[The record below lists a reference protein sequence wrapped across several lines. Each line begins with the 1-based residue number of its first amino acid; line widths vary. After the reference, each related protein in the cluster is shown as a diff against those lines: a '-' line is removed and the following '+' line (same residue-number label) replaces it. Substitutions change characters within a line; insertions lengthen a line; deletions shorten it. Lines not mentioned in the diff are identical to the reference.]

1 MSSDSKAA
9 EDVKALFRRFGGSTE
24 SYQEVIRDQAA
35 AASRSR
41 WPLLEKIDVSR
52 AASAP
57 PVSSAGLRSVR
68 GAAPAPVA
76 GGAVDKPAAVR
87 ASPSTTA
94 TESAAAIPQAVARVA
109 SVQPHVA
116 AQVPSPTVGIAS
128 AAPLMSKVV
137 SAPAAAGSLFER
149 KSAAQPMTPTPA
161 EAVSAAKQPDAP
173 VKKSLVGLFGRL
185 SGSTPGASGK
195 PSAMAMFGKKSK

>member
-52 AASAP
+52 ATSAP
-57 PVSSAGLRSVR
+57 PVNSAGLRPVR
-68 GAAPAPVA
+68 GAVPAPMA
-76 GGAVDKPAAVR
+76 GGAADKPTAVR
-87 ASPSTTA
+87 ASPSTAA
-94 TESAAAIPQAVARVA
+94 TEPAAAIPEAVARVA
-109 SVQPHVA
+109 NVQPRVA
-116 AQVPSPTVGIAS
+116 AQAPSPTVGMAS
-128 AAPLMSKVV
+128 SAPVISKVV
-137 SAPAAAGSLFER
+137 SASAAASSLFER
-149 KSAAQPMTPTPA
+149 KSAAQPTTSTPA
-161 EAVSAAKQPDAP
+161 EAVSTAKQPDAP